1 MMIRLPR
8 CSKLRSQQVSK
19 LSCGWI
25 WMRKKREQVS
35 IFLILPQPNVQL
47 TGLAV
52 LRYPNYQWRASRC
65 QIKFQRVVALVMGP
79 QILRLPCS
87 HFVCTNSPLKL
98 NVGAFSLRFVCEF
111 EQTWILSTAKL
122 RDSQEDG
129 NEWWTTWSVW
139 EARAG
144 GLCLNSI
151 SSFVNPTHSKSFQHW
166 LTDGITDRLAG

>member
-35 IFLILPQPNVQL
+35 IFLILPQRSAHRSSRL
-47 TGLAV
+47 TLSKLSMEGFSMSDKISASGCTC
-52 LRYPNYQWRASRC
+52 YRASNPTFTV
-65 QIKFQRVVALVMGP
+65 QPFHVHKFPVV
-79 QILRLPCS
+79 S
-87 HFVCTNSPLKL
+87 LKL

-139 EARAG
+139 ETGAG

-151 SSFVNPTHSKSFQHW
+151 SSFANPTHSKSFQH
-166 LTDGITDRLAG
+166 